1 MDGREYAVKKI
12 PLKETDPDLC
22 LKVKVTI
29 LLDNAAVFISFC
41 PLEVSVVKYL
51 QPPLCVR
58 GWTREQKPAH
68 FCGKEEKYKSV
79 LPCMNPLNNALNSSS
94 VSYLSVYLS
103 TQMYVKILFPFRQA
117 LSITMFARGWG
128 LLMDFS
134 TTCELLSQKCNP
146 MATFFLLIILTDL
159 AWNIGFPQ
167 WVQKI
172 MSVGCEW

>member
-1 MDGREYAVKKI
+1 
-12 PLKETDPDLC
+12 
-22 LKVKVTI
+22 
-29 LLDNAAVFISFC
+29 
-41 PLEVSVVKYL
+41 
-51 QPPLCVR
+51 
-58 GWTREQKPAH
+58 
-68 FCGKEEKYKSV
+68 
-79 LPCMNPLNNALNSSS
+79 MNPLNHALNSSS

-103 TQMYVKILFPFRQA
+103 TQMYAKILFPFRQA

-134 TTCELLSQKCNP
+134 TKCELLSQKCNP
-146 MATFFLLIILTDL
+146 VATFFLLIILTDL